1 MIRSWVNQDL
11 NRSEDME
18 RRSEIFKDG
27 DKQNL

>member
-1 MIRSWVNQDL
+1 MIRSWANQDL
-11 NRSEDME
+11 NRSEDVE